1 MITQLNTNMKTLL
14 TIAAALLLST
24 QAFATDFPVVYNY
37 DTKNQEC
44 FEVHTEVPDGNYLV
58 TIKIGSKKKAGNT
71 FIKAES
77 RRLYVNDL
85 NTAKGEFQTAQFVV
99 NKRDAIIRQE
109 GKKDVNVT
117 LKSRE
122 NGKYNWDNYLNIEI
136 LGNAPV
142 VESITIEPAPNATT
156 IFLCGDSTVVD
167 QDNEPW
173 ASWGQMF
180 PWFWNTNVAIANY
193 AESGE
198 RTDTFIGAGRLNKI
212 LSVLKPGDYVFV
224 EFGHN
229 DQKINNRMGGG
240 AYYFFATQLKTFIDQ
255 VKAKGGHTV
264 LVSPTHRRN
273 FDQNGKI
280 VESHL
285 DYPEAMEWVAK
296 REGVPFIDLHKMS
309 AAFYEALGPEKS
321 KTAFVHYKAGDFPG
335 MPADVADNTH
345 FNHYG
350 AFELA
355 KCVVGA
361 MQIMGMPIAE
371 NIINFNGYN
380 PSTPAPAEDFHWFP
394 SPYRTMAAQVAEKD
408 DKATEV
414 PKK

>member
-1 MITQLNTNMKTLL
+1 MIIQLNTNMKTLL
-14 TIAAALLLST
+14 TIAAALFLGA

-85 NTAKGEFQTAQFVV
+85 NTAKGEFQTVQFVV

-122 NGKYNWDNYLNIEI
+122 NGKYNWDKYLNIEI

-280 VESHL
+280 VETHL

-361 MQIMGMPIAE
+361 MQVMGMPIAE

-414 PKK
+414 LKK